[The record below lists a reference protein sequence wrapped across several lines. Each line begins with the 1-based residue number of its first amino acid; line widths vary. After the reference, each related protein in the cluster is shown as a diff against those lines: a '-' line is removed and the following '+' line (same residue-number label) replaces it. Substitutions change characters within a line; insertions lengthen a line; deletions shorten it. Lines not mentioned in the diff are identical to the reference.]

1 MQVTA
6 EGIRLLQYVATRVTP
21 VRDYTGS
28 ATSSSTK
35 CKTCPSLAWN
45 IIKLLFPLCK
55 IHGGGDTF
63 QSFSTATT
71 IFTLEKRHPELVDL
85 IFANRTLT
93 HPQLSNQLPLYAQ
106 ISRFANGILGWPLD
120 KNVFPRSGA
129 EVAALRTRRPRN
141 GALKH
146 VTGRKSKGYHTTA
159 ILCRTMDE
167 AKALYQ
173 QLDQDDIALLE
184 DSSESLGSRFVLT
197 TIQVAK
203 GMEFDEVIIWNATDR
218 SVPYDERTNDAVHHM
233 YTCKTPALTNHSSRQ
248 REPLYQEFESTD
260 ETNRAVEF

>member
-1 MQVTA
+1 M
-6 EGIRLLQYVATRVTP
+6 
-21 VRDYTGS
+21 
-28 ATSSSTK
+28 
-35 CKTCPSLAWN
+35 
-45 IIKLLFPLCK
+45 
-55 IHGGGDTF
+55 
-63 QSFSTATT
+63 
-71 IFTLEKRHPELVDL
+71 DL
-85 IFANRTLT
+85 IFANRSLT
-93 HPQLSNQLPLYAQ
+93 YRNLAISYRCTAQ
-106 ISRFANGILGWPLD
+106 ISRFANGILNWPLD

-129 EVAALRTRRPRN
+129 EVAVYLEQEGQEMARLNTLLEESP
-141 GALKH
+141 
-146 VTGRKSKGYHTTA
+146 KGYHTTA

-203 GMEFDEVIIWNATDR
+203 RDGVRRSHHLERDRR

-233 YTCKTPALTNHSSRQ
+233 YACKTPALTHLSSRQ

-260 ETNRAVEF
+260 ETNRAVEFLANLY